1 MIRQAHM
8 IAADSLRFKIPVGNH
23 MVFAYEVLSCTSL
36 VMLQISKSAKSE
48 FELAYDMAYGKAKST
63 SIAWKKLLALWL
75 SSAQKG
81 HPRAMFYVAVC
92 YDLGHGTKKN
102 LRLAF
107 DWYMKA
113 AKLKHPDSQYNIGFF
128 YSIGEEVKRDH
139 AKKVYWYKKAANAGI
154 IDAQRDLG
162 YAFFYGLG
170 TPKSHTKAVYWYKK
184 AAKQNDSKALFNLG
198 LCYKHGD
205 GVSKSVRWARYY
217 FSKAAT
223 LGHKDARTQLRS
235 L

>member
-8 IAADSLRFKIPVGNH
+8 IAANSLRFNIPMGNH

-36 VMLQISKSAKSE
+36 VMLKISKSAKAE
-48 FELAYDMAYGKAKST
+48 FKLGYEMAYGKAKSP
-63 SIAWKKLLALWL
+63 SIAWKKLLTLGL

-92 YDLGHGTKKN
+92 YDLGRGTKKN

-128 YSIGEEVKRDH
+128 YSRGEVVKKDH
-139 AKKVYWYKKAANAGI
+139 AKKGFIGIKKLPT
-154 IDAQRDLG
+154 R
-162 YAFFYGLG
+162 
-170 TPKSHTKAVYWYKK
+170 
-184 AAKQNDSKALFNLG
+184 
-198 LCYKHGD
+198 
-205 GVSKSVRWARYY
+205 VS
-217 FSKAAT
+217 
-223 LGHKDARTQLRS
+223 
-235 L
+235 